1 MYSLEKADLW
11 VYQDFGL
18 NLTFHHG
25 IFCMPC
31 DDESITSM
39 SRILHYQNQQNFPCY
54 WCQITPLPQAIKT
67 VISLQLPLEIIHEAV
82 EI

>member
-1 MYSLEKADLW
+1 MIC
-11 VYQDFGL
+11 FG
-18 NLTFHHG
+18 G
-25 IFCMPC
+25 
-31 DDESITSM
+31 DESITSM
-39 SRILHYQNQQNFPCY
+39 SPILHYQNQQNFPCY